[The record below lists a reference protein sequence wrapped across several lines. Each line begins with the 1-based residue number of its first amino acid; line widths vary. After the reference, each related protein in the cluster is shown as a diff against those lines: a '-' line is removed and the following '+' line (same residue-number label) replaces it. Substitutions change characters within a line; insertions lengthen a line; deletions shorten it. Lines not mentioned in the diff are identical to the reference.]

1 MTAAGRAVALHTR
14 ASDRARREART
25 PDFRALLGEAAWAQL
40 PAAVQARFDAASHAA
55 PHTFPGAMDV
65 RMNWLGWLFAQG
77 GRLLGAPLAPWPG
90 EAVPVSV
97 LVRRDP
103 GGGVHWERVYAY
115 PGRSPLSILSMKL
128 VVPDGSLLE
137 VTSGGIGMRLALSV
151 EAGALVFRS
160 SSYFWQIGPWLAPL
174 PLLLTPGRCTV
185 VHRDL
190 GGGRFRF
197 SLDFHHPLA
206 GETIVNAGDFQ
217 DPPEAHP

>member
-1 MTAAGRAVALHTR
+1 MTAAGRAVALSAR
-14 ASDRARREART
+14 VSDRARREDRA

-55 PHTFPGAMDV
+55 PRDFPGAMDV

-77 GRLLGAPLAPWPG
+77 GRLFGAPLAPWPG

-97 LVRRDP
+97 LVRREP
-103 GGGVHWERVYAY
+103 SGGVRWERIYAY
-115 PGRSPLSILSMKL
+115 RGLAPLSIVSMKL
-128 VVPDGSLLE
+128 IAADGSLLE
-137 VTSGGIGMRLALSV
+137 VTRGGIGMRLTLGV
-151 EAGALVFRS
+151 EAGELVFRS
-160 SSYFWQIGPWLAPL
+160 SSYFWRIGRWLAPL

-197 SLDFHHPLA
+197 SLVFRHLLA
-206 GETIVNAGDFQ
+206 GEAIVNAGDFQ
-217 DPPEAHP
+217 DPPEARP